1 MFASVEQLSTMLQAQ
16 NETEHKIK
24 EFLKSTIS
32 DISHQL
38 KTPLAALM
46 MYQEIIEAEPD
57 NEETVKEFSQKIGL
71 TLKRMEQLIL
81 SMLKIARLDTGN
93 ILFEK
98 QPCPLQELI
107 KNAIS
112 DLTTRAG
119 QENKQIIVEGTPEQ
133 TVLCDINWTSEAI
146 GNLVKNAL
154 DHTEAGGIIEI
165 TWEST
170 PTMVRILVSDN
181 GRGIA
186 PEDIHHIFKRFYR
199 SKYSLNAP
207 GIGLGL
213 PLAKSIIEGQGG
225 IISVQSVL
233 HEGTTFSISFLTK
246 S

>member
-1 MFASVEQLSTMLQAQ
+1 MLKAKS
-16 NETEHKIK
+16 ETEHKTK

-57 NEETVKEFSQKIGL
+57 NTETVKKFSQKTG
-71 TLKRMEQLIL
+71 TALKRIEQLIL

-93 ILFEK
+93 ILFDK
-98 QPCPLQELI
+98 RTCLIQELV

-112 DLTTRAG
+112 ELTIRAT
-119 QENKQIIVEGTPEQ
+119 QEKKQIIVNGTSNQ
-133 TVLCDINWTSEAI
+133 VIMCDMDWTSEAI
-146 GNLVKNAL
+146 GNLVKIAL
-154 DHTEAGGIIEI
+154 DHTEIGGIVKI

-170 PTMVRILVSDN
+170 PSMIRILVSDN
-181 GRGIA
+181 GSGIA

-199 SKYSLNAP
+199 SKYSLNTP

-213 PLAKSIIEGQGG
+213 PLAKSIIEGQEGL
-225 IISVQSVL
+225 ISVQSVL
-233 HEGTTFSISFLTK
+233 HEGTTFSVSFLTK